1 MATTAGLVELFSR
14 QTSLC
19 RGFVSLTRPF
29 SASIES
35 ASTWCLPVA
44 AGLFRD
50 ILDFAEDQEYDILT
64 ETHYIVH
71 RMLRVWRTLSR
82 AERQLSEQTARL
94 PGVADRV
101 VLRCTPNAVLNL
113 VERFDR
119 RGIEPFELFK
129 SEFGQNSF
137 KIQDVL
143 LENSKS
149 LENFNTF

>member
-1 MATTAGLVELFSR
+1 MVNSRVPKVLVDLFSQ
-14 QTSLC
+14 QTSAYHYLISSTC
-19 RGFVSLTRPF
+19 PS
-29 SASIES
+29 SES
-35 ASTWCLPVA
+35 SECASTLCLPVSPW
-44 AGLFRD
+44 LFRN
-50 ILDFAEDQEYDILT
+50 ILDFAEHQEHDILT

-129 SEFGQNSF
+129 SEFGQQSV
-137 KIQDVL
+137 KIQCIL
-143 LENSKS
+143 LEN
-149 LENFNTF
+149 